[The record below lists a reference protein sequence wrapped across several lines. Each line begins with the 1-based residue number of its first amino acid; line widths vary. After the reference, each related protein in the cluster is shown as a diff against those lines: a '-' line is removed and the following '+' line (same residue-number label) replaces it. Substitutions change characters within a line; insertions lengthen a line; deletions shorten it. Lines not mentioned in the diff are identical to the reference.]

1 MSDVGRLG
9 PAPTVRV
16 RIRFTKLGKIR
27 WTSHRDVARMW
38 ERAFRREQLPLAY
51 SAGFSPRPKVSFGL
65 ALPTGCESVAEY
77 LDVELA
83 DLGPL
88 DFGTLPRRLSAALP
102 TGVDVTAAEL
112 IAPGTPSL
120 QEAVQSCS
128 WRWTVG
134 PAEGSSVPP
143 GEEHQPERLGDRIAR
158 LLAAPTVVVTRFR
171 KGAAVT
177 EDIRA
182 GIWDLTLIGPAAC
195 PNAVPAACPNA
206 VPAACPNAVP
216 AAADPSH
223 GSELQAELACR
234 PRAIRPS
241 EVTDALAS
249 GLEAR
254 DVRRTHQ
261 WILRDGAR
269 WEPLTVAPDDATTA
283 PHALGRA
290 S

>member
-1 MSDVGRLG
+1 VSAVGPEG
-9 PAPTVRV
+9 PGTSVRV

-38 ERAFRREQLPLAY
+38 ERAFRREELPLAY

-77 LDVELA
+77 LDVELT
-83 DLGPL
+83 DRGPL
-88 DFGTLPRRLSAALP
+88 DLGTLPRRLSAALP

-112 IAPGTPSL
+112 IAPGTSSL
-120 QEAVQSCS
+120 QEDVDSCS
-128 WRWTVG
+128 WRWVVG
-134 PAEGSSVPP
+134 PALGSSVPP
-143 GEEHQPERLGDRIAR
+143 GEEHQPERLGESIAR
-158 LLAAPTVVVTRFR
+158 LLAAPSVVVTRTR

-177 EDIRA
+177 DDIRA
-182 GIWDLTLIGPAAC
+182 GIWDLTLVGPAPC
-195 PNAVPAACPNA
+195 PNGVPAATD
-206 VPAACPNAVP
+206 PA
-216 AAADPSH
+216 H
-223 GSELQAELACR
+223 GSELRAELACR

-241 EVTDALAS
+241 EITDALAP

-269 WEPLTVAPDDATTA
+269 REPLLAAPLDATDA
-283 PHALGRA
+283 PHALERA